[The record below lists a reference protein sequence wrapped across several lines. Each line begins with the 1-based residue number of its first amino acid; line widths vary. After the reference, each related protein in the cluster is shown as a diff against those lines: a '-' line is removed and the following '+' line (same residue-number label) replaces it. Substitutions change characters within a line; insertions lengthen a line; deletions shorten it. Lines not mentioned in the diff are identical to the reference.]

1 MSLSISLKR
10 VFKYGVTNLWR
21 NRWLSVTA
29 ITVMTITLLVLSSL
43 LVFNQLAGL
52 SAKNLRDKVD
62 ISIFF
67 VDGVSV
73 QKIYEVKSEL
83 EGHEEVFSVKYI
95 SSEEALESFKHQH
108 ANNPSILE
116 SLKEFETN
124 PLPQSLV
131 VKAKELTLYSVLYEK
146 LQRSRF
152 VPLFLKINYEDIR
165 DLIAKL
171 DQITSGIRSFGI
183 GVTLVFGFIA
193 ALVLFNT
200 LRLTIFSRREEI
212 EIMRLVGA
220 SNWFIRGPFIVEG
233 IVYGLLATIIA
244 SVVLLPILSSIE
256 PQINSFFVLELGTA
270 TFFSSDFW
278 ILVLSELGV
287 GITLGVASSLI
298 ATKKYLEV

>member
-10 VFKYGVTNLWR
+10 VLKYGVTNLWR

-108 ANNPSILE
+108 ANDPSILE

-131 VKAKELTLYSVLYEK
+131 VKAEELTLYSVLYEK

-152 VPLFLKINYEDIR
+152 APLFLKINYEDIR

-220 SNWFIRGPFIVEG
+220 SNWFIRGPFVMEG
-233 IVYGLLATIIA
+233 LIYGILATILA
-244 SVVLLPILSSIE
+244 SAVFYPLLRGASPSITSFFQFDASQSSFFNRDYWQIILAQLFGGVVL
-256 PQINSFFVLELGTA
+256 
-270 TFFSSDFW
+270 
-278 ILVLSELGV
+278 GV
-287 GITLGVASSLI
+287 VSSLI
-298 ATKKYLEV
+298 ATKKHLHV